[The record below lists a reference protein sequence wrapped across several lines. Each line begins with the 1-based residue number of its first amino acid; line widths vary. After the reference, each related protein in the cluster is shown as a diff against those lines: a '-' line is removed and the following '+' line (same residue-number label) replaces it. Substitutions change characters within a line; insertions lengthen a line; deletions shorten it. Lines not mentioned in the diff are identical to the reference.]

1 MKKPIKSLT
10 LSVDEIRQLIE
21 LTDPEERRQVMQS
34 LADGVEN
41 PAETIDEAT
50 YAGSHPMA
58 RRIAEK
64 ISRKAKAAARRRA
77 AAALRE
83 SGDRPEKA
91 VTSQPK
97 IEFRSD
103 SSVMIELSDATVGR
117 LLWLKQNHKSW
128 CRAIRCI
135 VNSMIG
141 SDVPGQILSRLSDLI
156 DSLFRYVE
164 PLIRQAS
171 DYRRIPKAHRP
182 RYAFA

>member
-21 LTDPEERRQVMQS
+21 LTDPEARRQVMQS
-34 LADGVEN
+34 LADGVEK

-77 AAALRE
+77 KAAQRE
-83 SGDRPEKA
+83 SVDRPEKPVA
-91 VTSQPK
+91 SQPK

-103 SSVMIELSDATVGR
+103 NSVMIELSDATVGR

-141 SDVPGQILSRLSDLI
+141 SEIPGQILSRLSDLI

-182 RYAFA
+182 RYASA